1 MPTNSTRKNI
11 ISVIITTYNQ
21 ESTIA
26 RTLDSVLAQRCQW
39 PIEIVLGE
47 DCSTDGTRDI
57 CRQYAEKHADT
68 IRLFANERNKG
79 VIDNYF
85 NCLLQCKGKYIADCA
100 GDDFW
105 TDEYKLQKQL
115 EVMEAHPEVTIA
127 HTEWLY
133 YDETTNATTTPPPAV
148 FTRPLTDGKLMLP
161 AIITQTNRPVVHLC
175 TSLYRA
181 ETILKAYHDDTF
193 MFRNKE
199 FGCED
204 LQITA
209 ALANAGVVAY
219 IPDITLNYSVGHSS
233 VSAQPDDRRQFAF
246 VESVTSLSHYLAKK
260 YNVSHEATQEY
271 FTSRLFALTMHAFRA
286 EDKQL
291 LEKVDKCQTKW
302 NAKANLKQRLLRT
315 LLRSQAMWK
324 ILLAIRKIVVG
335 SRIKH

>member
-85 NCLLQCKGKYIADCA
+85 DCLLQCKGKYIADCA

-105 TDEYKLQKQL
+105 TDEHKLQKQL

-199 FGCED
+199 F
-204 LQITA
+204 
-209 ALANAGVVAY
+209 
-219 IPDITLNYSVGHSS
+219 
-233 VSAQPDDRRQFAF
+233 
-246 VESVTSLSHYLAKK
+246 
-260 YNVSHEATQEY
+260 
-271 FTSRLFALTMHAFRA
+271 
-286 EDKQL
+286 
-291 LEKVDKCQTKW
+291 
-302 NAKANLKQRLLRT
+302 
-315 LLRSQAMWK
+315 
-324 ILLAIRKIVVG
+324 
-335 SRIKH
+335 

>member
-1 MPTNSTRKNI
+1 MSTNSTRENI

-47 DCSTDGTRDI
+47 DCSTDRTRDI
-57 CRQYAEKHADT
+57 CRQYAEKHADI
-68 IRLFANERNKG
+68 IRLFQNERNKG

-85 NCLLQCKGKYIADCA
+85 DCLLQCKGKYIADCA

-105 TDEYKLQKQL
+105 TDEHKLQKQL

-133 YDETTNATTTPPPAV
+133 YDETTKTTTTPPPAA
-148 FTRPLTDGKLMLP
+148 FTSPFTKGKLMLA
-161 AIITQTNRPVVHLC
+161 AIVTQTNRPVVHLC

-181 ETILKAYHDDTF
+181 ETILKAYHDDPF

-204 LQITA
+204 LQIAA
-209 ALANAGVVAY
+209 ALANAGTVAY
-219 IPDITLNYSVGHSS
+219 MPDITLNYSVGHSS
-233 VSAQPDDRRQFAF
+233 VSAQPDHRRQFAF
-246 VESVTSLSHYLAKK
+246 VRSVTSLSHYLAKK
-260 YNVSHEATQEY
+260 YDISNEATQEY
-271 FTSRLFALTMHAFRA
+271 FCSRLFALTMHAFRA
-286 EDKQL
+286 EDRQL
-291 LEKVDKCQTKW
+291 LEETDRCKKEWD
-302 NAKANLKQRLLRT
+302 AKGNLKQRLLRT
-315 LLRSQAMWK
+315 LLRSQTVWK
-324 ILLAIRKIVVG
+324 LLLAIRKIVVS
-335 SRIKH
+335 SR